1 MFCGS
6 LEEILLCDCSSPSKV
21 NFELAPSSSHSKWT
35 FLANSHRFCSLP
47 SKCTW
52 VRSGTKQ
59 ISRSCA
65 KWVWIGGNLKR
76 LVLALVLREVHTS
89 AKFSG
94 FDFSGSNRCI
104 KFNIVVSIWF
114 IPIAFA
120 QAWFKLIVVAVPGLK
135 PQDQIWFSCPSQQH
149 GRAQVTCYPRMG
161 LEVSLRLR
169 RYWLFFSLASIYM

>member
-1 MFCGS
+1 MARWRRFCCAIAGRPQKW
-6 LEEILLCDCSSPSKV
+6 IL
-21 NFELAPSSSHSKWT
+21 
-35 FLANSHRFCSLP
+35 NSHLPVRTRSELSLRTRTYFAVCLR
-47 SKCTW
+47 SVLW